1 MCISPSRPRRGQ
13 IFITQTHTKQ
23 NDLSEVAPYKKTRQ
37 QPAQLPSLLFSII
50 DIVQG
55 RALDLLRRR
64 QEPTSSKELILHAK
78 HYFTAPYKHKCSAS
92 ANFISTKCSVCA
104 NFILQKCSASA
115 IFVLTKCSA
124 SANFYR
130 FYTTSLRSLLSDGI
144 SINIRPR

>member
-23 NDLSEVAPYKKTRQ
+23 KRPQRGRTIQKNSAATCATAELII
-37 QPAQLPSLLFSII
+37 FSII

-64 QEPTSSKELILHAK
+64 QEPTSSKELILHTK
-78 HYFTAPYKHKCSAS
+78 HYFTAPYKHKCSVS
-92 ANFISTKCSVCA
+92 ANFISTKCSLSA

-115 IFVLTKCSA
+115 IFGTPTKTSFYSA
-124 SANFYR
+124 AN
-130 FYTTSLRSLLSDGI
+130 TTKHHFTAE
-144 SINIRPR
+144 